1 MNSAGDLG
9 AGSRGELIGDG
20 DFGLIDDGVGDI
32 SVLQL
37 RRCLQDP
44 TPPQPRTEHSCESH
58 GGDNADGFVVP
69 GGARRSAI
77 ALIQAGLCLGHLQV
91 FSRYARTRVVI
102 QCEKKRGITTM
113 RFLTS
118 LVLMEEELIPAI
130 EVDPNSVTPGVIGF
144 VMTFGVMIAV
154 LLLVL
159 DMVRRVRRVRY
170 RDEINQKLDAEGNPE
185 VNSGAGP

>member
-1 MNSAGDLG
+1 
-9 AGSRGELIGDG
+9 
-20 DFGLIDDGVGDI
+20 
-32 SVLQL
+32 
-37 RRCLQDP
+37 
-44 TPPQPRTEHSCESH
+44 
-58 GGDNADGFVVP
+58 
-69 GGARRSAI
+69 
-77 ALIQAGLCLGHLQV
+77 
-91 FSRYARTRVVI
+91 
-102 QCEKKRGITTM
+102 M

-118 LVLMEEELIPAI
+118 LVLMEEDLIPAI

-185 VNSGAGP
+185 VNSGAGS